1 MTLDER
7 LKTPQTRFAIETDTR
22 KYRLKGESFRDKA
35 NRNAQALSDSPDH
48 FYALRDILRNQ
59 YFLPGG
65 RIQAAAGSPQKT
77 TAFNCF
83 VSNTIEDSM
92 NGIMDAAKEAAQTM
106 RLGGG
111 IGYDF
116 SALRPRD
123 AIITTLGSKAS
134 GAVSFMQIFDSVC
147 STVSSAGDRRGAQM
161 GVLRC
166 DHPDI
171 EEFIAA
177 KQNSDNLTNFNISVG
192 ITDEFMEAVK
202 NKTMFPLQ
210 FKGVVYKMVDAE
222 SLWNSIMRSTW
233 DWAEPGVIFIDRIN
247 QMNNL
252 HYCEDIIATN
262 PCGEQPLPP
271 YGACLLGSLNLT
283 KYVRDTGLDL
293 ALLKQHIPVCVRA
306 LDNII
311 DTTTYPLE
319 GQRVAAQTK
328 RRMGLGYTG
337 MANAIEYYGYPYGS
351 PEYLIVAEELFT
363 ILRNE
368 AYRASIEL
376 AKEKGPFERFE
387 KDGFLASNFVKTL
400 PKDIQEG
407 IAKYGIRN
415 SHLLSFAPTGTISI
429 TADNVSGSIEPVFS
443 YSFDR
448 TVLVDGLETL
458 EKVQDYGFRVFG
470 VKGKTANECT
480 VDEHLAVLA
489 LASRYSDSA
498 VSKTINVGDNV
509 SWDEFKAIYRNAYDM
524 GCKGC
529 TTFRASGKRYG
540 ILNATELEEEEE
552 QETEET
558 IAGGACYFDPDTG
571 QKSCS

>member
-1 MTLDER
+1 MQLDETQV
-7 LKTPQTRFAIETDTR
+7 TPQTKFAIETDTR

-35 NRNAQALSDSPDH
+35 NRNAQALSDSPEH
-48 FYALRDILRNQ
+48 FYKLRDILRNQ
-59 YFLPGG
+59 YFLPAG
-65 RIQAAAGSPQKT
+65 RIQSAAGSPQKT

-92 NGIMDAAKEAAQTM
+92 DGIMDTAKEAAQTM

-116 SALRPRD
+116 STLRPRD

-134 GAVSFMQIFDSVC
+134 GAVSFMQIFDAVC

-192 ITDEFMEAVK
+192 ITDAFMEAVDK
-202 NKTMFPLQ
+202 KTVFPLQ
-210 FKGVVYKMVDAE
+210 FKGIIYKMVDAE

-247 QMNNL
+247 HMNNL
-252 HYCEDIIATN
+252 HYCEEIIATN

-283 KYVRDTGLDL
+283 KYVRKSGLDFK
-293 ALLKQHIPVCVRA
+293 LLKEHIPVCVRA

-311 DTTTYPLE
+311 DTTVYPLK
-319 GQRVAAQTK
+319 GQRIAAETK

-351 PEYLIVAEELFT
+351 TVYLEIAEELFKT
-363 ILRNE
+363 LRDE
-368 AYRASIEL
+368 AYRASVEL
-376 AKEKGPFERFE
+376 AKEKGSFE
-387 KDGFLASNFVKTL
+387 KFEKEGFLESNFVKTL
-400 PKDIQEG
+400 PQDIQAD
-407 IAKYGIRN
+407 ILNHGIRN
-415 SHLLSFAPTGTISI
+415 SHLISFAPTGTISI
-429 TADNVSGSIEPVFS
+429 TADNVSSSIEPVFN
-443 YSFDR
+443 YGFER

-458 EKVQDYGFRVFG
+458 EKVQDYGYRVFG
-470 VKGKTANECT
+470 VEGKTANDCT
-480 VDEHLAVLA
+480 ADEHLAVLA
-489 LASRYSDSA
+489 LASKYSDSA

-509 SWDEFKAIYRNAYDM
+509 TWEEFKAIYSNAHAM

-540 ILNATELEEEEE
+540 ILNATEVEEEDED
-552 QETEET
+552 
-558 IAGGACYFDPDTG
+558 IVGACYFDPDTG

>member
-1 MTLDER
+1 MTLPE
-7 LKTPQTRFAIETDTR
+7 KQITPQTRFAIETDTR

-35 NRNAQALSDSPDH
+35 NRNAQALSDSPEH
-48 FYALRDILRNQ
+48 FYKLRDILRSQ
-59 YFLPGG
+59 YFLPAG
-65 RIQAAAGSPQKT
+65 RIQSAAGSPQKT

-92 NGIMDAAKEAAQTM
+92 NGIMDTAKEAAQTM

-116 SALRPRD
+116 STLRPRD

-134 GAVSFMQIFDSVC
+134 GAVSFMQIFDAVC

-192 ITDEFMEAVK
+192 ITDAFMEAVEK
-202 NKTMFPLQ
+202 KSMFPLQ
-210 FKGVVYKMVDAE
+210 FKGIVYKMVDAE

-247 QMNNL
+247 HMNNL

-283 KYVRDTGLDL
+283 KYVRESGLDL
-293 ALLKQHIPVCVRA
+293 ELLKQHIPTCVRA

-319 GQRVAAQTK
+319 GQRIAAQTK

-351 PEYLIVAEELFT
+351 SEYLVIAEELFT

-376 AKEKGPFERFE
+376 AREKGAFE
-387 KDGFLASNFVKTL
+387 KFDKEGFLASNFVKTL
-400 PKDIQEG
+400 PKDIQED

-415 SHLLSFAPTGTISI
+415 SHLISFAPTGTISI

-458 EKVQDYGFRVFG
+458 EKVQDYGYRVFG
-470 VKGKTANECT
+470 VKGKTANTCT

-498 VSKTINVGDNV
+498 VSKTINVGDDV

-540 ILNATELEEEEE
+540 ILNETDIEENEEGF
-552 QETEET
+552 EE
-558 IAGGACYFDPDTG
+558 GSACYFNPETG
-571 QKSCS
+571 AKNCS